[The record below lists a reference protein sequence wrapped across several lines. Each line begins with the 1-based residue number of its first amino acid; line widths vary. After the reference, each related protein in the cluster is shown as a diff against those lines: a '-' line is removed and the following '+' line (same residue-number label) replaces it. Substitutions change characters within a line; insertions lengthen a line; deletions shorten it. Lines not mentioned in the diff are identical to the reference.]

1 MPTTKFGFFPR
12 NDKPIDADEMGEGLT
27 MHSPNLY
34 EERRGSTRRHVFH
47 TVKMLIGADTA
58 PRDCLILGISDGGV
72 RLYVVGFNVPD
83 EFVLLLSGNDG
94 IEEQNKFKVVWRQ
107 DNEVGAEL
115 VRIVQ
120 RPGITEP
127 EKHLA
132 SA

>member
-1 MPTTKFGFFPR
+1 
-12 NDKPIDADEMGEGLT
+12 
-27 MHSPNLY
+27 MHLPNLY
-34 EERRGSTRRHVFH
+34 EERRGATRRHVFH

-115 VRIVQ
+115 VSIVQ
-120 RPGITEP
+120 RPSIAEP
-127 EKHLA
+127 EKLLV

>member
-1 MPTTKFGFFPR
+1 
-12 NDKPIDADEMGEGLT
+12 

-34 EERRGSTRRHVFH
+34 EEKRGSTRRHVFH

-72 RLYVVGFNVPD
+72 RLYVVGFDVPD
-83 EFVLLLSGNDG
+83 EFALLLSDDDG
-94 IEEQNKFKVVWRQ
+94 IEQANKFKVVWRQ

-115 VRIVQ
+115 VSIVQ
-120 RPGITEP
+120 RPAFAEP

>member
-1 MPTTKFGFFPR
+1 
-12 NDKPIDADEMGEGLT
+12 

-72 RLYVVGFNVPD
+72 RLYVVGFDVPN
-83 EFVLLLSGNDG
+83 EFVLLLSGDDD
-94 IEEQNKFKVVWRQ
+94 IEEANKFRVIWRQ
-107 DNEVGAEL
+107 NNEVGAEF
-115 VRIVQ
+115 VSVVQ
-120 RPGITEP
+120 RPGFAEP
-127 EKHLA
+127 EKVLA

>member
-1 MPTTKFGFFPR
+1 MRGGR
-12 NDKPIDADEMGEGLT
+12 NLGLT

-47 TVKMLIGADTA
+47 TVKMLIGAETA

-72 RLYVVGFNVPD
+72 RLYVVGFDVPD
-83 EFVLLLSGNDG
+83 EFVLLLSGDDG
-94 IEEQNKFKVVWRQ
+94 IEEQNKFKVVWR
-107 DNEVGAEL
+107 DGSEVGAKFIS
-115 VRIVQ
+115 IVQ
-120 RPGITEP
+120 RPAFAEP